1 MRYEKRK
8 SYQFWKFFETKILV
22 SFSPL
27 CLYLSYGISEKRALS
42 TSSHLVWDVLPLLGA
57 VGPGAAPLGVVAPRV
72 PDPHQGKEA
81 LLATS
86 VDLGTD
92 NLEITVL

>member
-1 MRYEKRK
+1 M
-8 SYQFWKFFETKILV
+8 
-22 SFSPL
+22 FSQPPL
-27 CLYLSYGISEKRALS
+27 
-42 TSSHLVWDVLPLLGA
+42 THLVWDVLPLLGA

-81 LLATS
+81 LLAAS

-92 NLEITVL
+92 NLWSKIL